1 MEIWNIIVQSNTFNF
16 VIFVILLAMIVKAAK
31 VGSLIEKM
39 QEKVRQFV
47 EESDKAKENSVQ
59 ELKKAEKDFETVGK
73 EVKTIMDD
81 ADLHSIRLS
90 RKILADAKVQSDGI
104 IFNADKIN
112 DANGKKIIS
121 NLSVATALASVE
133 LAKKHIVNTLSKK
146 PQYHAKFIEDSINE
160 LDGFKF

>member
-16 VIFVILLAMIVKAAK
+16 VIFVILLAMIIKAAK
-31 VGSLIEKM
+31 VGLLIEKM